1 MYKVSIEPHWRI
13 SYGKN
18 AAIDTS
24 LLLRL
29 LSSIQS
35 QGAIFQAAKTVNL
48 SYRHAWGL
56 LREAEQIFG
65 GTLLEKQR
73 GRGTRLTHLATT
85 LLWADKRIA
94 ARLSPTLESLS
105 SELETE
111 LGKSVMG
118 AQNTVRMIARHGFA
132 VEALIKRIISAE
144 VPIEFRYLSSAGAIA
159 ALARQEC
166 DLAGFHIPLGD
177 FEETAVRRF
186 TQFLDPDQHCLIHLA
201 VLNQGLFLAPGN
213 PKYISG
219 LADLARPGVQFVNR
233 QIGSGTRML
242 LEMLLEKAGIAPSAI
257 AGFDSEEF
265 THAAIAAFI
274 ASGMADVG
282 FGVETAAR
290 RFGLDFIPLV
300 QERYFFAAEREAM
313 TRPPLRDAI
322 AILQS
327 DDFRVQVNQLV
338 GYDGS
343 DTGRVLDLEE
353 AFTLAA
359 RRHHAKNRGVSQKNA
374 GFPE

>member
-13 SYGKN
+13 AYGKN
-18 AAIDTS
+18 AAIDTA

-29 LSSIQS
+29 LSAIQS
-35 QGAIFQAAKTVNL
+35 QGAIFQAAKAVSL

-56 LREAEQIFG
+56 LREAETVFG

-94 ARLSPTLESLS
+94 ARLSPTLQSLS

-111 LGKSVMG
+111 LGKSVLGKHNM
-118 AQNTVRMIARHGFA
+118 VRLMARHGFA
-132 VEALIKRIISAE
+132 VEALIKRVVSAN
-144 VPIEFRYLSSAGAIA
+144 VPIEFRYLSSTGAIA
-159 ALARQEC
+159 ALSRQEC
-166 DLAGFHIPLGD
+166 DLAGFHIPMGD
-177 FEETAVRRF
+177 FEDVALKRF
-186 TQFLDPDQHCLIHLA
+186 VQYLDPKQHKLIHLA
-201 VLNQGLFLAPGN
+201 VLNQGLFLSPGN
-213 PKYISG
+213 PKNLSTLTDIT
-219 LADLARPGVQFVNR
+219 RPDVQFVNR

-242 LEMLLEKAGIAPSAI
+242 LEMLLGKAGIDPKTI
-257 AGFDSEEF
+257 NGFDTEEF

-290 RFGLDFIPLV
+290 RFGLDFLPLI
-300 QERYFFAAEREAM
+300 QERYFFAVDQDHMHTA
-313 TRPPLRDAI
+313 PIKDVI
-322 AILQS
+322 DILQS
-327 DDFRVQVNQLV
+327 AEFKTQVNELV

-343 DTGRVLDLEE
+343 DTGRVLTLAE
-353 AFTLAA
+353 AF
-359 RRHHAKNRGVSQKNA
+359 G
-374 GFPE
+374 GE

>member
-13 SYGKN
+13 AYDKN

-29 LSSIQS
+29 LSEIQS
-35 QGAIFQAAKTVNL
+35 HGAILQAAKAVNL

-56 LREAEQIFG
+56 LREAETIFG
-65 GTLLEKQR
+65 GVLLEKQR
-73 GRGTRLTHLATT
+73 GRGTQLTHLATT

-105 SELETE
+105 SELENA
-111 LGKSVMG
+111 LSKSVLG
-118 AQNTVRMIARHGFA
+118 TRNTVRLIARHGFA
-132 VEALIKRIISAE
+132 VEALVKRITSAK
-144 VPIEFRYLSSAGAIA
+144 VPVEFRYLSSTGALA

-177 FEETAVRRF
+177 FQSDAVKRF
-186 TQFLDPDQHCLIHLA
+186 TQLLDRKQHCLIHLA

-213 PKYISG
+213 PKEVAS
-219 LADLARPGVQFVNR
+219 LFDLTRTDIRFVNR

-242 LEMLLEKAGIAPSAI
+242 LEMLLEKAGINNRNI
-257 AGFDSEEF
+257 NGFDSEEF

-274 ASGMADVG
+274 ASGMADTG

-290 RFGLDFIPLV
+290 RFGLDFLPLM
-300 QERYFFAAEREAM
+300 QERYFFAADRDAIEK
-313 TRPPLRDAI
+313 PPLRDVI

-327 DDFRVQVNQLV
+327 AAFKEQVNELV

-343 DTGRVLDLEE
+343 DTGRLMSMDE
-353 AFTLAA
+353 AFPQVKGSM
-359 RRHHAKNRGVSQKNA
+359 RKNA
-374 GFPE
+374 SLSR

>member
-18 AAIDTS
+18 AAIDTA
-24 LLLRL
+24 LLLKL
-29 LSSIQS
+29 LSAIQS
-35 QGAIFQAAKTVNL
+35 QGAIFQAAKAVNL

-56 LREAEQIFG
+56 LREAEEIFG

-111 LGKSVMG
+111 LGKSVLG
-118 AQNTVRMIARHGFA
+118 SHNTVRLIARHGFA
-132 VEALIKRIISAE
+132 VEALVKRIIAAE
-144 VPIEFRYLSSAGAIA
+144 VPVEFRYLSSTGAIA
-159 ALARQEC
+159 ALARHEC

-177 FEETAVRRF
+177 FEADAVRRF
-186 TQFLDPDQHCLIHLA
+186 TRWLDPEQHCLIHLA
-201 VLNQGLFLAPGN
+201 ILNQGLFLAPGN
-213 PKYISG
+213 PKNILS
-219 LADLARPGVQFVNR
+219 LTDLARPDVYFVNR

-242 LEMLLEKAGIAPSAI
+242 LEMLLEKAGVQPNEIN
-257 AGFDSEEF
+257 GFDSEEF
-265 THAAIAAFI
+265 THSAIAAYI

-313 TRPPLRDAI
+313 QKPPLRDVI
-322 AILQS
+322 TILQS
-327 DDFRVQVNQLV
+327 EDFKKQVNQLV
-338 GYDGS
+338 GYDAS
-343 DTGRVLDLEE
+343 DTGNILSLEE
-353 AFTLAA
+353 AFAHHTAERAA
-359 RRHHAKNRGVSQKNA
+359 AT
-374 GFPE
+374 

>member
-13 SYGKN
+13 AYGKN
-18 AAIDTS
+18 AAIDTA

-29 LSSIQS
+29 LSAIQS
-35 QGAIFQAAKTVNL
+35 EGAIFQAAKAVNL

-56 LREAEQIFG
+56 LREAETIFG

-111 LGKSVMG
+111 LGKSVLG
-118 AQNTVRMIARHGFA
+118 AHNTVRLMARHGFA
-132 VEALIKRIISAE
+132 VEALVKRIISAG
-144 VPIEFRYLSSAGAIA
+144 VPIEFRYLTSTGAID
-159 ALARQEC
+159 ALARHEC

-177 FEETAVRRF
+177 FEEESVRRF
-186 TQFLDPDQHCLIHLA
+186 TRLLDPTQHCLIHLA
-201 VLNQGLFLAPGN
+201 ILNQGLFSAPGN
-213 PKYISG
+213 PRNIKS
-219 LADLARPGVQFVNR
+219 LADLTRPDVQFVNR

-242 LEMLLEKAGIAPSAI
+242 LEMLLEKENIAPNEI
-257 AGFDSEEF
+257 KGFETEEF
-265 THAAIAAFI
+265 THAAIAAYI

-290 RFGLDFIPLV
+290 RFSLEFLPLV
-300 QERYFFAAEREAM
+300 RERFFFAVDHEAM
-313 TRPPLRDAI
+313 QKQPLRDVI

-327 DDFRVQVNQLV
+327 DDFKAQVNQLV
-338 GYDGS
+338 GYDAS
-343 DTGRVLDLEE
+343 DTGRILTLDE
-353 AFTLAA
+353 AFA
-359 RRHHAKNRGVSQKNA
+359 H
-374 GFPE
+374 